1 MSSLNVTK
9 DYKKGFTF
17 LRLPKNMLY
26 EMYSIL
32 RVLPTL
38 AHASQISTLVF
49 NVLVVKFLGPRSL
62 IWYDRQPAG
71 CTLKQCYFWFLN
83 WTFGERCVSRQQQK
97 WLPIKNYKKLTR
109 YCLVNLEIANSTLEQ
124 ANLDTKQYNL
134 RQYILQIILKIF
146 SHSISQQSVQ
156 GKS

>member
-1 MSSLNVTK
+1 MVLLFW
-9 DYKKGFTF
+9 GFQKTYFMRCTIF
-17 LRLPKNMLY
+17 L
-26 EMYSIL
+26 S
-32 RVLPTL
+32 VLPTS
-38 AHASQISTLVF
+38 AHASQFSTLVF

-83 WTFGERCVSRQQQK
+83 WTFGKRNVSRQQQK

-134 RQYILQIILKIF
+134 RQYILQIILTIF
-146 SHSISQQSVQ
+146 SHSISQQSMQ